1 VLKIIPNP
9 IWSTQSVLIVLLF
22 SIAVMLPGLLGQAGF
37 AQAPPKL
44 KVESI
49 AIKHVGPAAV
59 SDEFVKANIR
69 TKVGEEYSPVTID
82 EDIRAL
88 FATGF
93 FNNIQVSPPEIQGDG
108 VTLTYILQGK
118 PIVSNIVFEGNKKL
132 NRKKL
137 LKKIS
142 TKATEPLDERK
153 LFMDTREIESAYE
166 KVGYHG
172 TKVEYASSI
181 DSQSGKGEVVFTI
194 TESPKVKIQE
204 VSFPGAT
211 AFKQKRLRKVIKT
224 RKRWFMSWIT
234 GSGVLKEEQFED
246 DKEALREFYREKGYI
261 DFEIKGVE
269 FIYPKPRKMIVKF
282 TVFEGQQYK
291 VGGVKI
297 EGNEIFSQDQ
307 IFPQIRMNVGATFT
321 PSGLLD
327 DYKSV
332 EDLYGTDGYID
343 TRIRVQR
350 TPNTETGSMDLVYRI
365 EEGDQSYIEKIEI
378 RGNTKTRDEVIRR
391 ELTVAPGEIF
401 DMVEVERGRG
411 RLLVTRYFEKVE
423 TNPSDTDVPDRKD
436 LIIDIEEGSTGRAE
450 IGAGFSS
457 IENLV
462 GFIGYTESNFDLFN
476 PPYFRGDGQKFQ
488 ARASVGTESQ
498 DYLLRFEEPWF
509 LDRKLKLATDLFH
522 REFQFVSDDYD
533 ERRTGARL
541 NFTKALWTDFLRGS
555 VGYTI
560 ENVGIIDVEDDASP
574 VIKAEEGNTLVSKI
588 TDSLVYEDLRIS
600 DKESR
605 LVDGGYRVGLF
616 NEVAGGPLGAD
627 ADFYKFEFRSSVYF
641 KGFSAIDRL
650 DWKGHVLQVI
660 ARTGVVDD
668 YGNSDRVPLFDRW
681 FLGGQRTL
689 RGFDFREVG
698 PKDSTGEPI
707 GGNTYVFGSIEYSIP
722 IISMLRFAVF
732 YDIGTINVDSYDFG
746 VNDYNSN
753 FGFGVRL
760 NIPRLGPLQ
769 LDYGIPLEADDHND
783 SSGKFQFGVSGFRDF

>member
-1 VLKIIPNP
+1 
-9 IWSTQSVLIVLLF
+9 
-22 SIAVMLPGLLGQAGF
+22 MLPGLLGQAGF
-37 AQAPPKL
+37 AQVPPKL

-269 FIYPKPRKMIVKF
+269 FIYPKPREMIVKF

-391 ELTVAPGEIF
+391 ELTVAPGEVF
-401 DMVEVERGRG
+401 DMVEVGRGRG
-411 RLLVTRYFEKVE
+411 LMFRIEK
-423 TNPSDTDVPDRKD
+423 
-436 LIIDIEEGSTGRAE
+436 I
-450 IGAGFSS
+450 
-457 IENLV
+457 
-462 GFIGYTESNFDLFN
+462 
-476 PPYFRGDGQKFQ
+476 
-488 ARASVGTESQ
+488 
-498 DYLLRFEEPWF
+498 
-509 LDRKLKLATDLFH
+509 
-522 REFQFVSDDYD
+522 
-533 ERRTGARL
+533 
-541 NFTKALWTDFLRGS
+541 
-555 VGYTI
+555 
-560 ENVGIIDVEDDASP
+560 
-574 VIKAEEGNTLVSKI
+574 
-588 TDSLVYEDLRIS
+588 
-600 DKESR
+600 
-605 LVDGGYRVGLF
+605 
-616 NEVAGGPLGAD
+616 
-627 ADFYKFEFRSSVYF
+627 
-641 KGFSAIDRL
+641 
-650 DWKGHVLQVI
+650 
-660 ARTGVVDD
+660 
-668 YGNSDRVPLFDRW
+668 
-681 FLGGQRTL
+681 
-689 RGFDFREVG
+689 
-698 PKDSTGEPI
+698 
-707 GGNTYVFGSIEYSIP
+707 
-722 IISMLRFAVF
+722 
-732 YDIGTINVDSYDFG
+732 
-746 VNDYNSN
+746 
-753 FGFGVRL
+753 
-760 NIPRLGPLQ
+760 
-769 LDYGIPLEADDHND
+769 
-783 SSGKFQFGVSGFRDF
+783 